1 MVLSI
6 SYDPEKK
13 YETNHCP
20 STFQHKVKS
29 LGTGIWFII
38 LRMGPN
44 RKYLLRLH
52 TYPTLTPAYTLK
64 KNRQIVWNQI
74 KSDF

>member
-1 MVLSI
+1 MSDGTFNFDTILK
-6 SYDPEKK
+6 KK

-20 STFQHKVKS
+20 STFQHKVKT

-38 LRMGPN
+38 VRMGPN

-52 TYPTLTPAYTLK
+52 TYPTFTPAYTLK

-74 KSDF
+74 